1 MNWGSKGR
9 SLRRLSSQDWR
20 WFCLAYGL
28 LPLIALLLQQRGLR
42 RTQNLLTRYPLP
54 KVERRIA
61 VKRLAAMVMLA
72 DRYSRPWSNCLR
84 RSLLL
89 LYLLQRYGI
98 TASLKIGMRR
108 HRGVMES
115 HAWVEWEGKVLG
127 DRADLVETY
136 QTFQSPESRKN

>member
-1 MNWGSKGR
+1 MTWGQKWR
-9 SLRRLSSQDWR
+9 TLRGLSRQDWG

-28 LPLIALLLQQRGLR
+28 LPVVAVLLQWGGLR
-42 RTQNLLTRYPLP
+42 RTQGLLARYPLP
-54 KVERRIA
+54 KVDRPIA

-72 DRYSRPWSNCLR
+72 DRYSRLWSNCLR

-89 LYLLQRYGI
+89 LYLLERYGI

-108 HRGVMES
+108 HGGVMES

-127 DRADLVETY
+127 DRPDLVETY
-136 QTFQSPESRKN
+136 QTFQSPKPRKN

>member
-1 MNWGSKGR
+1 MKWGQKWHT
-9 SLRRLSSQDWR
+9 LRRLSRQDWG

-28 LPLIALLLQQRGLR
+28 LPVVAVLLQTRGLR
-42 RTQNLLTRYPLP
+42 RTQAFLNRYPLP
-54 KVERRIA
+54 PVERPIT

-89 LYLLQRYGI
+89 LYLLQRYRI
-98 TASLKIGMRR
+98 TAALKIGMRR
-108 HRGVMES
+108 HGGVMES
-115 HAWVEWEGKVLG
+115 HAWVEWEGEVLG

-136 QTFQSPESRKN
+136 QAF